1 LIILVFS
8 FLIYEVAKIYWDIDY
23 TLYVV
28 FMLGIIS
35 QLIFVYVTS
44 ANRGLEE
51 FKRNVNLELLHKLSF
66 VIIGVV
72 VSTLWGHVVYV
83 LFGYIFAT
91 LIISIY
97 ECFRL
102 RPLFFYDLK
111 DWSLRQSI
119 SFFKAELF
127 PFSRWIF
134 IQNLTGFFY
143 VSVDKFL
150 VAGLIGLRELAVYN
164 IALSLSKIF
173 PSAFFKGGSYL
184 LSYFSKQKGKE
195 LDIQNVFNTI
205 NLKISVGLGL
215 MMLLIFLI
223 APYLIDVYLYKQIEV
238 AQSVKIIFPLLLVC
252 GMFDSFH
259 VFNLNFLNALK
270 KVKYIT
276 IIKLIGDVFVVL
288 AIVILGKLYGLNGI
302 LTGKLFIVLS
312 TYFTYSILYFWLF
325 KTFGWLTL
333 FRILAP
339 LFIASGIIF
348 LMTIV

>member
-1 LIILVFS
+1 
-8 FLIYEVAKIYWDIDY
+8 
-23 TLYVV
+23 
-28 FMLGIIS
+28 
-35 QLIFVYVTS
+35 
-44 ANRGLEE
+44 
-51 FKRNVNLELLHKLSF
+51 
-66 VIIGVV
+66 
-72 VSTLWGHVVYV
+72 
-83 LFGYIFAT
+83 
-91 LIISIY
+91 
-97 ECFRL
+97 
-102 RPLFFYDLK
+102 
-111 DWSLRQSI
+111 
-119 SFFKAELF
+119 
-127 PFSRWIF
+127 
-134 IQNLTGFFY
+134 
-143 VSVDKFL
+143 
-150 VAGLIGLRELAVYN
+150 LAVYN